1 LTASPILAQTH
12 ESDEYDSLCLN
23 YSKLLDMNTME
34 ELRVGKYLTLAEAL
48 NWTNI
53 CFEVNKRKDGGSNYD
68 IKYVY
73 SNEDRLRASFLI
85 VAYEERV
92 ENVAELIQ
100 LWEDNLIFQRLS
112 GYSRLE
118 KFPLFD
124 KKKEEFVNFIENC
137 LEEKQ
142 HKSYLMGQ
150 VRRLQTGGGYTT
162 ERDMARHPSSKSEV
176 EIGAFSPFDDRD
188 EIQEKYNPFY

>member
-1 LTASPILAQTH
+1 
-12 ESDEYDSLCLN
+12 
-23 YSKLLDMNTME
+23 MNTE
-34 ELRVGKYLTLAEAL
+34 VELQVGKYLTLAEAL

-53 CFEVNKRKDGGSNYD
+53 CFEVNERKDGDSIYD
-68 IKYVY
+68 IRYVY

-92 ENVAELIQ
+92 EDVAELIQ
-100 LWEDNLIFQRLS
+100 LWEDNLVFQRLS
-112 GYSRLE
+112 GYARLE

-124 KKKEEFVNFIENC
+124 EKKEEFVNFIKSC
-137 LEEKQ
+137 LVEKR

-150 VRRLQTGGGYTT
+150 TLRLQTGGGYKT
-162 ERDMARHPSSKSEV
+162 ERDRVRQHSSKLEV